1 MSVSSSHHSP
11 PVPEPQPRPPS
22 SSSFLKGK
30 SARTKD
36 DYFCYRCGED
46 GHIATK
52 CQAMPNSEQVIQK
65 LIRSLRQAKT
75 EKYETD
81 DTHRKAQNQTCF
93 SKKSQ
98 TDVHELSS
106 LPKGLVGPASTVD
119 VKLNGRVCQ
128 ALLDTGSQ
136 VTIVFDSWFSTNLP
150 DVPIH
155 PLTGLSIWGLSSS
168 SYPYKGYIVVDVT
181 FSAAVTGV
189 EESLSILALVCPD
202 PQGPPQVPVIIGT
215 NASFFKRLAAL
226 SQGNEGSS
234 VARALKI
241 QTRHTAINLPRPQIT
256 EKLHDKPEGKV
267 RWIGPGDCVVPPK
280 GGVYVA
286 CQMES
291 AKPLRTEIFVVDTA
305 EEDSLPAGTFITPVV
320 LPSSAINGENL
331 QVLVHNETSKNISI
345 PAGTVVANVYPTD
358 TLSVP
363 ARVSNSSKVIDPAL
377 FDFGESSIP
386 KAWELRLRQKLSA
399 RGDVFSTNEWDVGLA
414 CGVEH
419 HIRLIP
425 NLSESAPDASHQQ
438 TLKMCD
444 ATLKIC

>member
-1 MSVSSSHHSP
+1 MLLQLRLRERKSHPPSFLSLLKEIREAEESEASRHRMSAKAKSIQYREDERASTSVIQELKAEIRELRTQICRGESNTESTSSLVIKPKEKQIKQTEKTDNYEVQELRKQVQHLQQQLAIMSVSSTHHSP
-11 PVPEPQPRPPS
+11 PVPEPRPRPPS

-128 ALLDTGSQ
+128 ALLDT
-136 VTIVFDSWFSTNLP
+136 D
-150 DVPIH
+150 H
-155 PLTGLSIWGLSSS
+155 SSS

-181 FSAAVTGV
+181 FPAAVTGV

-234 VARALKI
+234 VAQALKI
-241 QTRHTAINLPRPQIT
+241 QTRHTAINLPRPQVT

-291 AKPLRTEIFVVDTA
+291 AKPLR
-305 EEDSLPAGTFITPVV
+305 SL
-320 LPSSAINGENL
+320 
-331 QVLVHNETSKNISI
+331 
-345 PAGTVVANVYPTD
+345 
-358 TLSVP
+358 
-363 ARVSNSSKVIDPAL
+363 
-377 FDFGESSIP
+377 
-386 KAWELRLRQKLSA
+386 
-399 RGDVFSTNEWDVGLA
+399 
-414 CGVEH
+414 
-419 HIRLIP
+419 
-425 NLSESAPDASHQQ
+425 
-438 TLKMCD
+438 
-444 ATLKIC
+444 